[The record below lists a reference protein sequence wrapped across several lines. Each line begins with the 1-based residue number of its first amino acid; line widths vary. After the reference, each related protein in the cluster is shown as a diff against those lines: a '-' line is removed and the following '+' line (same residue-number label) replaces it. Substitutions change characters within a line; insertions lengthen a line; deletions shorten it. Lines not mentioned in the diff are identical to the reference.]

1 MGTGQAASGH
11 GHGGAEDH
19 APGAYASSFLTS
31 QTLSR
36 KLQGRQEE
44 VTPHS
49 LLQELLKVLT
59 AKMGEEQEVTV
70 ELLNSLSTKSP
81 LQKAISVKVD
91 KNNLRQLK
99 EQLEQDGR
107 VREVARLA
115 SLGLPHAG
123 SWLLATPI
131 PTLGLHLKPSEFT
144 MTGRYRLGCQV
155 YEEEGPCPACLQV
168 SDVFGDHALCCG
180 HGGERITRHNQ
191 LRDHLHQL
199 AASAAL
205 GPSKES
211 RFLLPGQDRRPAD
224 VFIPNWAAG
233 LDAALDITVVNPLQS
248 FTVAEASA
256 TPGHALEWRYGTKM
270 DGAAEE
276 GGDLVSPSG
285 C

>member
-1 MGTGQAASGH
+1 M
-11 GHGGAEDH
+11 
-19 APGAYASSFLTS
+19 
-31 QTLSR
+31 
-36 KLQGRQEE
+36 K
-44 VTPHS
+44 
-49 LLQELLKVLT
+49 
-59 AKMGEEQEVTV
+59 
-70 ELLNSLSTKSP
+70 SLSTKSP
-81 LQKAISVKVD
+81 LQEAISVKVD
-91 KNNLRQLK
+91 KNNLWQLK

-144 MTGRYRLGCQV
+144 MAGKYRLGCQV

-180 HGGERITRHNQ
+180 HGAERITRHNQ

-211 RFLLPGQDRRPAD
+211 RFLLPGQDRQPAD

-233 LDAALDITVVNPLQS
+233 LDTALDVTVVNPLQS
-248 FTVAEASA
+248 FTMAGAAS
-256 TPGHALEWRYGTKM
+256 TPGHALKWRYRTKM
-270 DGAAEE
+270 NGAAEDCLRE
-276 GGDLVSPSG
+276 GIRFLSLVAEKLGGWHKVAILEIKMLTAAKARHTGQEEKEALNHAFTRLSILLMRGNSAILSNRLLMRQDADVDG
-285 C
+285 EV